1 MDLDALLIISNTR
14 HANYKQFG
22 NQALEMLAIQYI
34 EQRKEALTVSFDR
47 AASIL
52 LVDCF
57 GLVKPIWSN

>member
-1 MDLDALLIISNTR
+1 
-14 HANYKQFG
+14 
-22 NQALEMLAIQYI
+22 MLAIQYMK
-34 EQRKEALTVSFDR
+34 QRNKALTVSFDG